1 MKTVIK
7 GHFPIYPVGH
17 LKAKW
22 LRKDKNLVSLK
33 LDLISPKVNKSLTV
47 KIRTIEVFH
56 NVYLSINSFAELNIS
71 EGQSRPT
78 RCFTRGY

>member
-7 GHFPIYPVGH
+7 GHFPNYPVGH

-47 KIRTIEVFH
+47 KKERSVSQR
-56 NVYLSINSFAELNIS
+56 L
-71 EGQSRPT
+71 P
-78 RCFTRGY
+78 